1 MSKIWQVARQEMRHY
16 LGHWSFYL
24 SNLFSLGLLTALAF
38 LPEAAATVS
47 ETDVW
52 NSVAGS
58 DLLHPTGLVDKAGI
72 VQVIPPDMAAD
83 LLVYENEA
91 EAAAAIQSKTI
102 DSYYIIPEDFQER
115 GRVTEF
121 SPSPQLIG
129 QSDGAIRH
137 LIQYNALQQLDD
149 PILTE
154 RLLNPVTLHHV
165 GPEPAILPFL
175 PNGLPLDKLATA
187 GLVFFLFTS
196 TINTNGYL
204 LVRAL
209 NRETHYRL
217 LEVMIT
223 SLTPVQ
229 LVGGKLVGIT
239 LVGLLEILPYFAI
252 LGLVYERD
260 TSFSPAPV
268 PLPYLPLFLLFLM
281 VGYLGMSGLMLAVA
295 AAFPKQGLGMVVQFL
310 FRLSSWFPLLGGI
323 IILLAPESWLAVL
336 LSTFPLT
343 AHILMPFRLLLIQV
357 PIWQVILSLISLS
370 SWALFCLWFS
380 TRLFRAYTLLTGQ
393 WLSWQT
399 FKTVFRGEN

>member
-1 MSKIWQVARQEMRHY
+1 MQKIWQVARQEIRHY

-24 SNLFSLGLLTALAF
+24 SNLFSLGLITALAF

-47 ETDVW
+47 ETEVW

-58 DLLHPTGLVDKAGI
+58 DLLHPTGLVDEAGV
-72 VQVIPPDMAAD
+72 VQVVPPDMADD
-83 LLVYENEA
+83 LFLYEDEG
-91 EAAAAIQSKTI
+91 EAAAAIHAGTI
-102 DSYYIIPEDFQER
+102 SSYYVIPEDFQSR

-121 SPSPQLIG
+121 SPSPQIIG
-129 QSDGAIRH
+129 QSDGAVRR

-154 RLLNPVTLHHV
+154 RLLDPVNLQHH
-165 GPEPAILPFL
+165 GPEPALLPFL
-175 PNGLPLDKLATA
+175 PAGLPLDKLATA

-223 SLTPVQ
+223 SLTPAQ
-229 LVGGKLVGIT
+229 LIGGKLLGIT
-239 LVGLLEILPYFAI
+239 LVGFVEIVPYFTV
-252 LGLVYERD
+252 LGFLYQRD
-260 TSFSPAPV
+260 SSFAPAPV
-268 PLPYLPLFLLFLM
+268 PLPYLPLFLIFLM
-281 VGYLGMSGLMLAVA
+281 VGYVAMSGLMLAVA

-310 FRLSSWFPLLGGI
+310 FRISSWFPLVGGL
-323 IILLAPESWLAVL
+323 IILLAPTSWLAVL

-343 AHILMPFRLLLIQV
+343 AHILMPFRLLLLPV
-357 PIWQVILSLISLS
+357 PLWQIVLSLICLVV
-370 SWALFCLWFS
+370 WALFCLWFS
-380 TRLFRAYTLLTGQ
+380 IRLFRAYTLLTGQ
-393 WLSWQT
+393 WLSWHNL
-399 FKTVFRGEN
+399 KAVLRG

>member
-24 SNLFSLGLLTALAF
+24 SNLFSLGMITALAF
-38 LPEAAATVS
+38 LPEAAASVS
-47 ETDVW
+47 ETEVW

-58 DLLHPTGLVDKAGI
+58 ELLHPTGLVDEAGV
-72 VQVIPPDMAAD
+72 VQVVPPDMAAD
-83 LLVYENEA
+83 LFLYGDEG
-91 EAAAAIQSKTI
+91 EAAAAIRAGEI
-102 DSYYIIPEDFQER
+102 DSYYIIPEDFQVR

-129 QSDGAIRH
+129 QSDGAIRR

-149 PILTE
+149 PVLTE
-154 RLLNPVTLHHV
+154 RLLNPVTLQRT
-165 GPEPAILPFL
+165 GPEPSILPFL

-209 NRETHYRL
+209 NRESQYRL

-223 SLTPVQ
+223 SLTPTQ
-229 LVGGKLVGIT
+229 LIGGKLLGIT
-239 LVGLLEILPYFAI
+239 LVGFMEIVPYFAV
-252 LGLVYERD
+252 LGLVYQRD
-260 TSFSPAPV
+260 TSFAPAPI
-268 PLPYLPLFLLFLM
+268 PLPYIPLFLLFLM
-281 VGYLGMSGLMLAVA
+281 VGYIAMSGLMLAVA

-310 FRLSSWFPLLGGI
+310 FRLSSWFPLVGGL

-343 AHILMPFRLLLIQV
+343 AHILMPFRLLLIPV
-357 PIWQVILSLISLS
+357 PLWQMALSPIGLVA
-370 SWALFCLWFS
+370 WALFCLWFS

-399 FKTVFRGEN
+399 LKAVFRS